1 MSLKETCSAYST
13 PMMDFY
19 PDFKFTKK
27 VGLIELFAGYG
38 SQSLA
43 LEYLGVDFTHIGI
56 SEWNWKSVLAYK
68 KLHFPNDVVD
78 YSSTLS
84 DGDLASLLF
93 SFGISS
99 DWNLPMSE
107 SEIKRL
113 RNKREIYNAIVATKD
128 HPDISK
134 AKGSD
139 FFIRD
144 RSDFQTILTYS
155 FPCQDLSNAGTMAG
169 MDEGSETRSSLLW
182 QVRRIISE
190 MGEIGQLPDF
200 LLMEN
205 VPGVAGEKN
214 LKNLDKWISFLE
226 SLGYK
231 NKLQIMEATEFG
243 IPQTRK
249 RAFLVSVLGDY
260 SYSFPGKIELSNRLR
275 GLLEEDVDE
284 KYYLSEKM
292 LNYFKITQS
301 KGFKVPDAII
311 NPKCSRTISA
321 DYGGQRGG
329 IDTHVSESLPDDF
342 NATKQNGF
350 DREIA
355 VDPEIAKTI
364 CATMG
369 KMHKTDNYVSEK
381 EFTYFDSYNKKEH
394 ENVVGTLTMP
404 NHNSAYI
411 IEREASGVYC
421 GQSKDFQRGPLPG
434 SSRTIKAEIADACV
448 IVPSAAKKGYEEAG
462 DGDGVYINHLKG
474 KRGTVQ
480 HGFAQ
485 TIKTSPDTG
494 VVQLGN
500 VIPLCLNPVVDGKQP
515 SIENRVYSSDGT
527 STAVTASFP
536 TKYNIGLRIRKL
548 TPRECFRLMG
558 VSDDRSQSLISSFP
572 DSVLYHLAGDS
583 IVTTCLM
590 AIFSQ
595 CFGIDW
601 VAKAKEAK
609 LF

>member
-43 LEYLGVDFTHIGI
+43 LEYLGVDFFHIGI

-78 YSSTLS
+78 YSSNLS

-107 SEIKRL
+107 SEVKRL

-134 AKGSD
+134 AKGFD
-139 FFIRD
+139 FAI
-144 RSDFQTILTYS
+144 SNKGDFQTFLTYS
-155 FPCQDLSNAGTMAG
+155 FPCQDLSNAGLMAG

-182 QVRRIISE
+182 QVKRIISE

-260 SYSFPGKIELSNRLR
+260 SYSFPERIELSNRLR
-275 GLLEEDVDE
+275 DLLEEDVDE
-284 KYYLSEKM
+284 KYYLSEKQISQITKWNVNNNPLDNLDKDISPTILARGSDS
-292 LNYFKITQS
+292 LNMNMNIVAINGCSKSIRTSPKGSADRHNWDLIDVSGLCCGQS
-301 KGFKVPDAII
+301 KGSSF
-311 NPKCSRTISA
+311 
-321 DYGGQRGG
+321 
-329 IDTHVSESLPDDF
+329 
-342 NATKQNGF
+342 
-350 DREIA
+350 
-355 VDPEIAKTI
+355 
-364 CATMG
+364 
-369 KMHKTDNYVSEK
+369 
-381 EFTYFDSYNKKEH
+381 FDSYNKKEH
-394 ENVVGTLTMP
+394 ENVACTLTMP

-421 GQSKDFQRGPLPG
+421 NQSKDFQRGPLPG
-434 SSRTIKAEIADACV
+434 LSRTIKAE
-448 IVPSAAKKGYEEAG
+448 
-462 DGDGVYINHLKG
+462 
-474 KRGTVQ
+474 
-480 HGFAQ
+480 
-485 TIKTSPDTG
+485 
-494 VVQLGN
+494 
-500 VIPLCLNPVVDGKQP
+500 
-515 SIENRVYSSDGT
+515 
-527 STAVTASFP
+527 
-536 TKYNIGLRIRKL
+536 
-548 TPRECFRLMG
+548 
-558 VSDDRSQSLISSFP
+558 
-572 DSVLYHLAGDS
+572 
-583 IVTTCLM
+583 
-590 AIFSQ
+590 
-595 CFGIDW
+595 
-601 VAKAKEAK
+601 EAK
-609 LF
+609 LVSHK

>member
-78 YSSTLS
+78 YSSTLTE
-84 DGDLASLLF
+84 DDLNSVLF

-107 SEIKRL
+107 NEVKRL

-128 HPDISK
+128 HPDISR
-134 AKGSD
+134 AKGAD
-139 FFIRD
+139 FALEN
-144 RSDFQTILTYS
+144 RSDFQTVMTYS
-155 FPCQDLSNAGTMAG
+155 FPCQDLSNAGKMAG

-182 QVRRIISE
+182 QVKRIISE
-190 MGEIGQLPDF
+190 MGEIKQLPDF

-214 LKNLDKWISFLE
+214 LKNLGKWISFLE

-231 NKLQIMEATEFG
+231 NKLQIMEATDYG

-275 GLLEEDVDE
+275 DLMEEDVDE
-284 KYYLSEKM
+284 KYYLSEKQISQM
-292 LNYFKITQS
+292 DKWNVNNNPLDDLDKDISPTILARGSDSLNMNMNLI
-301 KGFKVPDAII
+301 
-311 NPKCSRTISA
+311 
-321 DYGGQRGG
+321 G
-329 IDTHVSESLPDDF
+329 IEEK
-342 NATKQNGF
+342 KQ
-350 DREIA
+350 
-355 VDPEIAKTI
+355 
-364 CATMG
+364 
-369 KMHKTDNYVSEK
+369 EK
-381 EFTYFDSYNKKEH
+381 KSSFFDSYNKKEH
-394 ENVVGTLTMP
+394 ENVACTLTLP

-411 IEREASGVYC
+411 VEREASGVCC
-421 GQSKDFQRGPLPG
+421 GQSKDFQR
-434 SSRTIKAEIADACV
+434 V
-448 IVPSAAKKGYEEAG
+448 
-462 DGDGVYINHLKG
+462 
-474 KRGTVQ
+474 
-480 HGFAQ
+480 
-485 TIKTSPDTG
+485 
-494 VVQLGN
+494 
-500 VIPLCLNPVVDGKQP
+500 PLCLNPTLDGKQP
-515 SIENRVYSSDGT
+515 SIENRVYSPDGT
-527 STAVTASFP
+527 FTAVTASFP
-536 TKYNIGLRIRKL
+536 TKDNIGLRIRKL

-558 VSDDRSQSLISSFP
+558 VSDDRSQSLISSFS
-572 DSVLYHLAGDS
+572 DSVLYHLASDS

-590 AIFSQ
+590 AILSQ
-595 CFGIDW
+595 CLDIDW

-609 LF
+609 LVSHK

>member
-78 YSSTLS
+78 YSSTLTE
-84 DGDLASLLF
+84 DDLNSVLF

-107 SEIKRL
+107 NEVKRL

-128 HPDISK
+128 HPDISR
-134 AKGSD
+134 AKGAD
-139 FFIRD
+139 FALEN
-144 RSDFQTILTYS
+144 RSDFQTVMTYS
-155 FPCQDLSNAGTMAG
+155 FPCQDLSNAGKMAG

-182 QVRRIISE
+182 HVKRIISE
-190 MGEIGQLPDF
+190 MGEIKQLPDF

-231 NKLQIMEATEFG
+231 NKLQIMEATEYG

-260 SYSFPGKIELSNRLR
+260 SYSFPRKTELSNRLR
-275 GLLEEDVDE
+275 DLLEVDVDE
-284 KYYLSEKM
+284 KYYLSEKAIEYVLSPGTGNFYHEPE
-292 LNYFKITQS
+292 LN
-301 KGFKVPDAII
+301 
-311 NPKCSRTISA
+311 
-321 DYGGQRGG
+321 
-329 IDTHVSESLPDDF
+329 
-342 NATKQNGF
+342 
-350 DREIA
+350 
-355 VDPEIAKTI
+355 PEIARTI
-364 CATMG
+364 HADTSYQRSG
-369 KMHKTDNYVSEK
+369 IDNYICDE
-381 EFTYFDSYNKKEH
+381 
-394 ENVVGTLTMP
+394 P
-404 NHNSAYI
+404 N
-411 IEREASGVYC
+411 GVYC
-421 GQSKDFQRGPLPG
+421 NQSKDFQRDPLPG
-434 SSRTIKAEIADACV
+434 LSRTIKAEKADACY
-448 IVPSAAKKGYEEAG
+448 IVPCATKKGYEEAFE
-462 DGDGVYINHLKG
+462 GDGVYVNHLKG

-480 HGFAQ
+480 HDLAQ

-500 VIPLCLNPVVDGKQP
+500 LFPDSPNFKNKTSGRVYSPDGSAPTLNTCEGGDRVPLCLNPTVDGKQP
-515 SIENRVYSSDGT
+515 SIENRVYSPDGT

-558 VSDDRSQSLISSFP
+558 VSDDRSQSLISSFS

-590 AIFSQ
+590 AILSQ
-595 CFGIDW
+595 CLDIDW

-609 LF
+609 LVSHK